1 MKVGIIKIG
10 NLGDATMVAINRRYT
25 LSEIV
30 LFEVDWRSVSLSPDQ
45 KFCGERWARGVDE
58 VRECDI
64 AFVCMPTPPGPDG
77 RLDTSA
83 VDDVLSWLRVPLI
96 VIRSTMPE
104 FCRDH
109 EWTTFANSPH
119 IHVVYQPTFK
129 ESLGLVVA
137 GGTKA
142 AEVCDF
148 WRPILGPETCYV
160 ATNWGMAERIRAS
173 VVRWREELYAV
184 CGLTDL
190 EKELLG
196 LLGDGVRTVLA
207 NHQGSVPLAY

>member
-1 MKVGIIKIG
+1 MKVGIVG
-10 NLGDATMVAINRRYT
+10 MCGVA
-25 LSEIV
+25 
-30 LFEVDWRSVSLSPDQ
+30 Q
-45 KFCGERWARGVDE
+45 GVDYIVESEHE
-58 VRECDI
+58 VHSSSYCTREEINTCDI
-64 AFVCMPTPPGPDG
+64 AFVCVPTPMGEDG
-77 RLDTSA
+77 RRDTSA
-83 VDDVLSWLRVPLI
+83 VDEEMKWLRVPLI

-104 FCRDH
+104 FCKDH
-109 EWTTFANSPH
+109 EYTTFANSPH

-160 ATNWGMAERIRAS
+160 ATNWRTAEQIRAT
-173 VVRWREELYAV
+173 VVRCREELYAV

-196 LLGDGVRTVLA
+196 LMGDGVRTVLD
-207 NHQGSVPLAY
+207 NQGCVSLAD